1 MRAPVATRRLAGLL
15 MVSCATALA
24 ACQPPAET
32 ARPSIPADATSELG
46 SSVPTDVAPGSTA
59 DATPAGPTAVPAFE
73 GWETINPQAVRVSKD
88 GDDLVLDLIG
98 PVLWFHASRGV
109 MFHTDVTGDFRATA
123 TVRTSRASDPDSP
136 PGSDG
141 TIQLAGLMARS
152 EVPAENYVFVVTG
165 SIGMST
171 GVETK
176 TTTSSNSIYIQRGV
190 GDGDTDLRLCRAG
203 PTFRLAFRPAGTSE
217 PWQPLSTFER
227 PDLPA
232 TLQVGANIYTDAVP
246 DLVARFEGL
255 TIEPLEPGAS
265 C

>member
-1 MRAPVATRRLAGLL
+1 VAGRLLAGALI
-15 MVSCATALA
+15 VASATALG
-24 ACQPPAET
+24 ACGPAAET

-46 SSVPTDVAPGSTA
+46 SPVPIDVAPGSTA
-59 DATPAGPTAVPAFE
+59 DGTPAGPTAVPGFE

-88 GDDLVLDLIG
+88 GDDLVLELIG

-109 MFHTDVTGDFRATA
+109 MFHTDVTGDFRITA
-123 TVRTSRASDPDSP
+123 TVRTSRASDPDRP
-136 PGSDG
+136 PGTDG
-141 TIQLAGLMARS
+141 TIQLAGLMARA
-152 EVPAENYVFVVTG
+152 EVPAENHVFVVTG

-176 TTTSSNSIYIQRGV
+176 TTTSSSSIYVQRGV
-190 GDGDTDLRLCRAG
+190 GDGETDLRLCRAG
-203 PTFRLAFRPAGTSE
+203 PTFRLAFRPAGASE
-217 PWQPLSTFER
+217 PWRPLSTFER

-255 TIEPLEPGAS
+255 TIEPLEPGAP

>member
-1 MRAPVATRRLAGLL
+1 VATRLLALL
-15 MVSCATALA
+15 SLSCAVALG
-24 ACQPPAET
+24 ACQPAVRT
-32 ARPSIPADATSELG
+32 AGPSIPADATSELG
-46 SSVPTDVAPGSTA
+46 SAVPTDLAPGASEA
-59 DATPAGPTAVPAFE
+59 PTPSGPTAVAGFD
-73 GWETINPQAVRVSKD
+73 GWQTINPQAVRVSKD
-88 GDDLVLDLIG
+88 GDELVLELIG
-98 PVLWFHASRGV
+98 PALWFHASRGV
-109 MFHTDVTGDFRATA
+109 LFHTDVTGDFRVTA
-123 TVRTSRASDPDSP
+123 TVRTTKASDPASP
-136 PGSDG
+136 PGADG
-141 TIQLAGLMARS
+141 TIQLAGLMART

-176 TTTSSNSIYIQRGV
+176 TTTSSNSIYVQRGV
-190 GDGDTDLRLCRAG
+190 GGGATDLRLCRAG
-203 PTFRLAFRPAGTSE
+203 PTFRLAFRPAGTSD

-255 TIEPLEPGAS
+255 TIEPLEPGAT